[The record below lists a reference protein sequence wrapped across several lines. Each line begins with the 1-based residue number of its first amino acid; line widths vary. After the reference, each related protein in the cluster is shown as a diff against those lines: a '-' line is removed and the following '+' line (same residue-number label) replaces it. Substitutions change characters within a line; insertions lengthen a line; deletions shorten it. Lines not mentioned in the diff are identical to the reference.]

1 MDIRYKMYP
10 YPVLAY
16 FLDDYKDKHAFDVKI
31 TQVKDGF
38 NTKLVFEATL
48 TNKELLGL
56 VRSRKALFVCHLECS
71 QTGFRKVTRTDR
83 FSLSYV
89 LSNREVKNIVQI
101 CPFIVAT
108 EDITSYSSTDFD
120 DDYKG
125 MTFDIEEGCVLAVG
139 QQVDADVSDSID
151 DLANTPSIFSIVQNT
166 DEAIQEMKVDGN
178 GDKIVIQ
185 LPFNDYYSYK
195 SLSQNPKFEPVLNA
209 LTIVPALVFV
219 IEEMKQWNREE
230 MNSREINCGWF
241 RSIKHV
247 LSKEFNCDVESGLS
261 DMDSMELAQ
270 KLIGSP
276 LPSAFAE
283 LSGGEGTEGGSVV

>member
-38 NTKLVFEATL
+38 DTKLVFEATL

-56 VRSRKALFVCHLECS
+56 VRSGKASFVYHLECS
-71 QTGFRKVTRTDR
+71 QTGFRKVIRTDK
-83 FSLSYV
+83 FSLPYV
-89 LSNREVKNIVQI
+89 LSNHEVKNIVQI

-108 EDITSYSSTDFD
+108 KDITSYSSTDFD

-166 DEAIQEMKVDGN
+166 DEAIKEMKVDGN

-195 SLSQNPKFEPVLNA
+195 SLSQNPKIETVLNE
-209 LTIVPALVFV
+209 LTIVPAMVFV
-219 IEEMKQWNREE
+219 IEEMKRWDSEE
-230 MNSREINCGWF
+230 MNRREIDCGWF

-261 DMDSMELAQ
+261 GMDSMELAQ

-283 LSGGEGTEGGSVV
+283 LSGGEGAEGGSVV

>member
-71 QTGFRKVTRTDR
+71 QTGFRKVIRTDR

-283 LSGGEGTEGGSVV
+283 LSSGEGTEGGSVV

>member
-38 NTKLVFEATL
+38 DTKLVFEATL

-56 VRSRKALFVCHLECS
+56 VRSRKASFVYHLECS
-71 QTGFRKVTRTDR
+71 QTGFRKVIRTDK
-83 FSLSYV
+83 FSLPYV
-89 LSNREVKNIVQI
+89 LSNHEVKNIVQI

-108 EDITSYSSTDFD
+108 KDITSYSSTDFD

-125 MTFDIEEGCVLAVG
+125 MTFDIEEGCILAVG

-166 DEAIQEMKVDGN
+166 DETIKEMKVDAN

-209 LTIVPALVFV
+209 LTIVPALVFA
-219 IEEMKQWNREE
+219 IEEMKRWDSEE
-230 MNSREINCGWF
+230 MNRREIDCGWF

-261 DMDSMELAQ
+261 GMDSMELAQ

>member
-38 NTKLVFEATL
+38 DTKLVFEATL

-56 VRSRKALFVCHLECS
+56 VRSRKASFVYHLECS
-71 QTGFRKVTRTDR
+71 QTGFRKVIRTDK
-83 FSLSYV
+83 FSLPYV
-89 LSNREVKNIVQI
+89 LSNHEVKNIVQI

-108 EDITSYSSTDFD
+108 KDITSYSSTDFD

-125 MTFDIEEGCVLAVG
+125 MTFDIEEGCILAVG

-166 DEAIQEMKVDGN
+166 DETIKEMKVDGN

-209 LTIVPALVFV
+209 LTIVPALVFA
-219 IEEMKQWNREE
+219 IEEMKRWDSEE
-230 MNSREINCGWF
+230 MNRREIDCGWF

-261 DMDSMELAQ
+261 GMDSMELAQ
-270 KLIGSP
+270 KIIGSP

>member
-1 MDIRYKMYP
+1 MDHKLTKQSRHS
-10 YPVLAY
+10 

-38 NTKLVFEATL
+38 DTKLVFEATL

-56 VRSRKALFVCHLECS
+56 VRSRKASFVYHLECS
-71 QTGFRKVTRTDR
+71 QTGFRKVIRTDK
-83 FSLSYV
+83 FSLPYV
-89 LSNREVKNIVQI
+89 LSNHEVKNIVQI

-108 EDITSYSSTDFD
+108 KDITSYSSTDFD

-166 DEAIQEMKVDGN
+166 DEAIKEMKVDGN

-185 LPFNDYYSYK
+185 LPFNDYYSY
-195 SLSQNPKFEPVLNA
+195 
-209 LTIVPALVFV
+209 
-219 IEEMKQWNREE
+219 
-230 MNSREINCGWF
+230 
-241 RSIKHV
+241 
-247 LSKEFNCDVESGLS
+247 
-261 DMDSMELAQ
+261 
-270 KLIGSP
+270 
-276 LPSAFAE
+276 
-283 LSGGEGTEGGSVV
+283 

>member
-38 NTKLVFEATL
+38 DTKLVFEATL

-56 VRSRKALFVCHLECS
+56 VRSRKASFVYHLECS
-71 QTGFRKVTRTDR
+71 QTGFRKVIRTDK
-83 FSLSYV
+83 FSLPYV
-89 LSNREVKNIVQI
+89 LSNHEVKNIVQI

-108 EDITSYSSTDFD
+108 KDITSYSSTYFD

-125 MTFDIEEGCVLAVG
+125 MTFDIEEGCILAVG

-166 DEAIQEMKVDGN
+166 DETIKEMKVDGN

-209 LTIVPALVFV
+209 LTIVPALVFA
-219 IEEMKQWNREE
+219 IEEMKRWDSEE
-230 MNSREINCGWF
+230 MNRREIDCGWF

-261 DMDSMELAQ
+261 GMDSMELAQ

>member
-38 NTKLVFEATL
+38 DTKLVFEATL

-56 VRSRKALFVCHLECS
+56 VRSGKASFVYHLECS
-71 QTGFRKVTRTDR
+71 QTGFRKVIRTDK
-83 FSLSYV
+83 FSLPYV
-89 LSNREVKNIVQI
+89 LSNHEVKNIVQI

-108 EDITSYSSTDFD
+108 KDITSYSSTNFD

-139 QQVDADVSDSID
+139 QQVDAYVSDSID

-166 DEAIQEMKVDGN
+166 DEAIKEMKVDGN

-209 LTIVPALVFV
+209 LTIVPALIFV
-219 IEEMKQWNREE
+219 IEEMKRWESEE
-230 MNSREINCGWF
+230 MKRREIDYGWF

-261 DMDSMELAQ
+261 GMDSMELAQ

>member
-1 MDIRYKMYP
+1 M
-10 YPVLAY
+10 
-16 FLDDYKDKHAFDVKI
+16 
-31 TQVKDGF
+31 
-38 NTKLVFEATL
+38 FEATL

-56 VRSRKALFVCHLECS
+56 VRSGKASFVYHLECS
-71 QTGFRKVTRTDR
+71 QTGFRKVIRTDK
-83 FSLSYV
+83 FSLPYV
-89 LSNREVKNIVQI
+89 LSNHEVKNIVQI

-108 EDITSYSSTDFD
+108 KDITSYSSTDFD

-166 DEAIQEMKVDGN
+166 DEAIKEMKVDGN

-219 IEEMKQWNREE
+219 IEEMKRWDSEE
-230 MNSREINCGWF
+230 MNCREIDCGWF

-261 DMDSMELAQ
+261 GMDSMELAQ

-283 LSGGEGTEGGSVV
+283 LSGGEGAEGGNVI

>member
-38 NTKLVFEATL
+38 DTKLVFEATL

-56 VRSRKALFVCHLECS
+56 VRSRKASFVYHLECS
-71 QTGFRKVTRTDR
+71 QTGFRKVIRTDK
-83 FSLSYV
+83 FSLPYV
-89 LSNREVKNIVQI
+89 LSNHEVKNIVQI

-108 EDITSYSSTDFD
+108 KDITSYSSTDFD

-125 MTFDIEEGCVLAVG
+125 MTFDIEEGCILAVG

-166 DEAIQEMKVDGN
+166 DETIKEMKVDGN

-195 SLSQNPKFEPVLNA
+195 SLSQNPKFEPLLNA
-209 LTIVPALVFV
+209 LTIVPALVFA
-219 IEEMKQWNREE
+219 IEEMKRWDSEE
-230 MNSREINCGWF
+230 MNRREIDCGWF

-261 DMDSMELAQ
+261 GMDSMELAQ

>member
-38 NTKLVFEATL
+38 DTKLVFEATL

-56 VRSRKALFVCHLECS
+56 VRSRKASFVYHLECS
-71 QTGFRKVTRTDR
+71 QTGFRKVIRTDK
-83 FSLSYV
+83 FSLPYV
-89 LSNREVKNIVQI
+89 LSNHEVKNIVQI

-108 EDITSYSSTDFD
+108 KDITSYSSTDFD

-166 DEAIQEMKVDGN
+166 DEAIKEMKVDGN

-209 LTIVPALVFV
+209 LTIVPALVFA
-219 IEEMKQWNREE
+219 IEEMKRWDSE
-230 MNSREINCGWF
+230 EINRREMDCGWF
-241 RSIKHV
+241 RSIKRV

-261 DMDSMELAQ
+261 GMDSMELAQ

>member
-1 MDIRYKMYP
+1 MT
-10 YPVLAY
+10 VGT
-16 FLDDYKDKHAFDVKI
+16 FTVSH
-31 TQVKDGF
+31 T

-56 VRSRKALFVCHLECS
+56 VRSGKSLFVYHLECS
-71 QTGFRKVTRTDR
+71 QTGFRKVIRTDR

-89 LSNREVKNIVQI
+89 LSNREVKGSVQI

-139 QQVDADVSDSID
+139 QQVNADVSDSID

-166 DEAIQEMKVDGN
+166 DEAIKEMKVDGN

-195 SLSQNPKFEPVLNA
+195 SMSQNPKFEPVLNA

-219 IEEMKQWNREE
+219 IEEMKLWDSEE
-230 MNSREINCGWF
+230 MNRREIDCGWF

-247 LSKEFNCDVESGLS
+247 LSKEFNCDVESDLS
-261 DMDSMELAQ
+261 GMDSMELAQ

-283 LSGGEGTEGGSVV
+283 LSGGEGSEGGSVI

>member
-38 NTKLVFEATL
+38 DTKLVFEATL

-56 VRSRKALFVCHLECS
+56 VRSGKASFVYHLECS
-71 QTGFRKVTRTDR
+71 QTGFRKVIRTDK
-83 FSLSYV
+83 FSLPYV
-89 LSNREVKNIVQI
+89 LSNHEVKNIVQI

-108 EDITSYSSTDFD
+108 KDITSYSSTDFD

-166 DEAIQEMKVDGN
+166 DEAIKEMKVDGN

-195 SLSQNPKFEPVLNA
+195 SLSQNPKF
-209 LTIVPALVFV
+209 
-219 IEEMKQWNREE
+219 
-230 MNSREINCGWF
+230 
-241 RSIKHV
+241 
-247 LSKEFNCDVESGLS
+247 
-261 DMDSMELAQ
+261 
-270 KLIGSP
+270 
-276 LPSAFAE
+276 
-283 LSGGEGTEGGSVV
+283 

>member
-1 MDIRYKMYP
+1 
-10 YPVLAY
+10 
-16 FLDDYKDKHAFDVKI
+16 
-31 TQVKDGF
+31 
-38 NTKLVFEATL
+38 
-48 TNKELLGL
+48 
-56 VRSRKALFVCHLECS
+56 
-71 QTGFRKVTRTDR
+71 
-83 FSLSYV
+83 
-89 LSNREVKNIVQI
+89 
-101 CPFIVAT
+101 
-108 EDITSYSSTDFD
+108 
-120 DDYKG
+120 

-166 DEAIQEMKVDGN
+166 DEAIKEMKVDGN

-219 IEEMKQWNREE
+219 IDEMKRWDSEE
-230 MNSREINCGWF
+230 MNHREIDCGWF

-247 LSKEFNCDVESGLS
+247 LSKEFNCDVESSLS
-261 DMDSMELAQ
+261 GMDSMELAQ

>member
-38 NTKLVFEATL
+38 DTKLVFEATL

-56 VRSRKALFVCHLECS
+56 VRSGKASFVYHLECS
-71 QTGFRKVTRTDR
+71 QTGFRKVIRTDK
-83 FSLSYV
+83 FSLPYV
-89 LSNREVKNIVQI
+89 LSNHEVKNIVQI

-108 EDITSYSSTDFD
+108 KDITSYSSTDFD

-166 DEAIQEMKVDGN
+166 DEAIKEMKVDGN

-209 LTIVPALVFV
+209 LTIVPALVFA
-219 IEEMKQWNREE
+219 IEEMKRWDSEE
-230 MNSREINCGWF
+230 MNRREIDCGWF

-261 DMDSMELAQ
+261 GMDSMELAQ

-283 LSGGEGTEGGSVV
+283 LSDGEGTEGGSVV

>member
-38 NTKLVFEATL
+38 DTKLMFETTL

-56 VRSRKALFVCHLECS
+56 VRSRKASFVYHLECS
-71 QTGFRKVTRTDR
+71 QTGFRKVIRTDK
-83 FSLSYV
+83 FSLPYV
-89 LSNREVKNIVQI
+89 LSNHEVKNIVQI

-108 EDITSYSSTDFD
+108 KDITSYSSTDFD

-166 DEAIQEMKVDGN
+166 DETIKEMKVDGN

-209 LTIVPALVFV
+209 LTIVPALVFA
-219 IEEMKQWNREE
+219 IEEMKRWDSEE
-230 MNSREINCGWF
+230 MNRREIDCGWF

-261 DMDSMELAQ
+261 GMDSMELAQ

>member
-56 VRSRKALFVCHLECS
+56 VRSGKALFVYHLECS
-71 QTGFRKVTRTDR
+71 QTGFRKVIRTDR
-83 FSLSYV
+83 FSRSYV

-166 DEAIQEMKVDGN
+166 DEAIKEMKVDGS

-185 LPFNDYYSYK
+185 MPFNDYYSYK

-219 IEEMKQWNREE
+219 IEEMKRWDSEE
-230 MNSREINCGWF
+230 MNRREIDCGWF

-247 LSKEFNCDVESGLS
+247 LSKKFNCDVESSLS
-261 DMDSMELAQ
+261 SMDSMELAQ

>member
-16 FLDDYKDKHAFDVKI
+16 FLDDYKDKHAFNVKI

-38 NTKLVFEATL
+38 STKLVFEADL
-48 TNKELLGL
+48 TNKELLSL
-56 VRSRKALFVCHLECS
+56 VRSGKASFVYHIECS
-71 QTGFRKVTRTDR
+71 QTGFRKVIPTDKL
-83 FSLSYV
+83 SLAYV
-89 LSNREVKNIVQI
+89 LSNREVKNLVQI
-101 CPFIVAT
+101 CPFIVAR
-108 EDITSYSSTDFD
+108 EDITSYSNADFD

-125 MTFDIEEGCVLAVG
+125 MSFDIEEGCVLAVG
-139 QQVDADVSDSID
+139 QQVNADVSDSID
-151 DLANTPSIFSIVQNT
+151 DLANTPSIFSIIQNT
-166 DEAIQEMKVDGN
+166 DEAIKEMKVDES
-178 GDKIVIQ
+178 GDKIVVQ

-219 IEEMKQWNREE
+219 IEEMKRWDGE
-230 MNSREINCGWF
+230 EINRRELDCGWF

-247 LSKEFNCDVESGLS
+247 LSKEFDCDVEGGLS
-261 DMDSMELAQ
+261 NRDSMELAQ

-283 LSGGEGTEGGSVV
+283 LSGGEGTEGGSR

>member
-38 NTKLVFEATL
+38 DTKLVFEATL

-56 VRSRKALFVCHLECS
+56 VRSRKASFVYHLECS
-71 QTGFRKVTRTDR
+71 QTGFRKVIRTDK
-83 FSLSYV
+83 FSLPYV
-89 LSNREVKNIVQI
+89 LSNHEVKNIVQI

-108 EDITSYSSTDFD
+108 KDITSYSSTDFD

-125 MTFDIEEGCVLAVG
+125 MTFDIEEGCILAVG

-166 DEAIQEMKVDGN
+166 DETIKEMKVDGN

-209 LTIVPALVFV
+209 LTIVPALVFA
-219 IEEMKQWNREE
+219 IEEMKRWDSEE
-230 MNSREINCGWF
+230 MNRREIDCGWF

-247 LSKEFNCDVESGLS
+247 LSKEFNCDVESDLS
-261 DMDSMELAQ
+261 GMDSMELAQ